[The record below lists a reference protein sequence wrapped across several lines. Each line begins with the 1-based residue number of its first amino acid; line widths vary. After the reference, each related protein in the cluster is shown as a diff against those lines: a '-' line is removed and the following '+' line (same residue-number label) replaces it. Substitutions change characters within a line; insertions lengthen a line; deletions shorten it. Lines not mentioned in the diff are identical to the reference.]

1 MRLLGVLHGTAG
13 QRPGFGQQLGRAL
26 CFFPV
31 LALFAPG
38 VWAQTPEGV
47 VITNM
52 ATVTWT
58 DAYANTYSSSSSSVS
73 VTVAFQA
80 GIDVIAGAAVI
91 TTSPSTADTL
101 MFQVANIGNGTD
113 SVTVSESISV
123 GGIITVTGY
132 RTGATTYA
140 TLADLNVALSGTP
153 MAQGATITIQVIY
166 DVAPGQSGQSTAYFM
181 AATSRRDVAMSD
193 ADLIT
198 ISLLAT
204 LAVQVTPDGGQ
215 TLQQLA
221 SHRANYTFSFT
232 VANNSTQPE
241 DFDLLASHPGVAIA
255 VVSVNGVAGDS
266 TRIGPLAS
274 GATQGIDV
282 VYAVAD
288 VAAGTADTLVLRARS
303 VTDGAVSDTGF
314 ADLTVIRPSLTLT
327 AQAYRDD
334 QTTLLDS
341 ADVVIPGEFIRYR
354 ITVINNGETVA
365 DSVQTADT
373 LRSQLSYDSYNDPN
387 GDWSISENA
396 GTVTSDLTGSLAAG
410 GGMAFFWIRVALVD
424 GTPAGMQVSTP
435 VVSTYQASNGRT
447 YSVSDT
453 VVIVVGQVA
462 AVAVDSAQSIVTDPG
477 NAVVFNHTIANAG
490 NGIDSITVVATSRL
504 GWPVSVFL
512 DLPGDNDPE
521 ITGPIEVAAG
531 DTARFYATVAISGW
545 ATLRGTIDTVDV
557 QITSLF
563 NSSVYDVVQNIVQIR
578 DVGILVT
585 LNTSVDQTSAT
596 IGDILTYTI
605 TYSAA
610 GPNTATNFEIT
621 DPIPAGSAY
630 VPGSMQLNGT
640 PLTDVTGDDAGF
652 FDVANDQVLIRIG
665 NVTGGDTGTITFQVL
680 VGG

>member
-1 MRLLGVLHGTAG
+1 MNGKTFPAAARILAIAGLAAVFGAANTAS
-13 QRPGFGQQLGRAL
+13 
-26 CFFPV
+26 
-31 LALFAPG
+31 
-38 VWAQTPEGV
+38 AQTPEGT

-58 DAYANTYSSSSSSVS
+58 DANANLYSPVSSSVS
-73 VTVAFQA
+73 VTLAFQA
-80 GIDVIAGAAVI
+80 GIDVIAGAAV
-91 TTSPSTADTL
+91 TPASPSTADTL
-101 MFQVANIGNGTD
+101 MFQAANIGNGTD

-166 DVAPGQSGQSTAYFM
+166 DVAPGQGGGSTAYTM
-181 AATSRRDVAMSD
+181 TATSRRDGAMSD

-198 ISLLAT
+198 ISPLAT
-204 LAVQVTPDGGQ
+204 IAVAVTPDGGQ

-221 SHRANYTFSFT
+221 SNGTNYTFSFN
-232 VANNSTQPE
+232 VANNSNKPE
-241 DFDLLASHPGVAIA
+241 DFDLLASNPGVAMT

-274 GATQGIDV
+274 GATQGIDI

-303 VTDGAVSDTGF
+303 VTDAAVSDTGF

-334 QTTLLDS
+334 QTTLLGS
-341 ADVVIPGEFIRYR
+341 GDVAIPGEFIQYQ
-354 ITVINNGETVA
+354 ITVINNGDAIA

-373 LRSQLSYDSYNDPN
+373 LRSQLSYDSNSDPN
-387 GDWSISENA
+387 GDWSITQNA
-396 GTVTSDLTGSLAAG
+396 GTVTSDLAGSLAAG
-410 GGMAFFWIRVALVD
+410 GGTAFFWIRVALVND
-424 GTPAGMQVSTP
+424 ALAGTQISTP
-435 VVSTYQASNGRT
+435 VVSTYRASSGLT

-462 AVAVDSAQSIVTDPG
+462 AVSVDSAQSTVADPG

-490 NGIDSITVVATSRL
+490 NGIDSITVVATSRS

-512 DLPGDNDPE
+512 DLPGNNDPE
-521 ITGPIEVAAG
+521 ITGPIEVAAQ
-531 DTARFYATVAISGW
+531 DTARFYLAVEVSGW
-545 ATLRGTIDTVDV
+545 ATVRGTIDTVDV
-557 QITSLF
+557 QTTSLF
-563 NSSVYDVVQNIVQIR
+563 NSSVSDVLQNIVQIP

-585 LNTSVDQTSAT
+585 LNTSVDQTGAT

-621 DPIPAGSAY
+621 DPIPVGSAY
-630 VPGSMQLNGT
+630 VPGTMQLNGT
-640 PLTDVTGDDAGF
+640 PLTDVAGDDAGS
-652 FDVANDQVLIRIG
+652 FDVANNQVLIGIG